1 MKKLE
6 VLFLGRDEVMHFL
19 NMGQVI
25 SEIEKVFEGHGKK
38 SVVLSNPSKIVLPL
52 EPSINGHFVALPAY
66 IDLKQESAAG
76 IKWISTFPGN
86 PKQHGL
92 HTSSAIVIL
101 NDPNTGFP
109 VCLMEA
115 LFLTAYRTGAATAV
129 GASRLANKDS
139 HVIGLIGASFQGRHQ
154 LLALAEKF
162 NLYECRVYDID
173 PKASE
178 TYRAEMLG
186 KLPGMEIKICR
197 SYEEA
202 VSGSDIVVTATTY
215 LPPTP
220 FFEGAWCKE
229 GMLLVSIAAGP
240 ELKPEVLSKAN
251 KIVVDTIDGCMHQ
264 GALFPYF
271 KSGQLKEKDI
281 YSELGQIVVGE
292 KKGRE
297 NEDEFILY
305 VPIGVGTE
313 DVAVA
318 SMVYKLAK
326 AQGKGEMLSL
336 V

>member
-1 MKKLE
+1 
-6 VLFLGRDEVMHFL
+6 
-19 NMGQVI
+19 
-25 SEIEKVFEGHGKK
+25 
-38 SVVLSNPSKIVLPL
+38 
-52 EPSINGHFVALPAY
+52 
-66 IDLKQESAAG
+66 
-76 IKWISTFPGN
+76 
-86 PKQHGL
+86 
-92 HTSSAIVIL
+92 
-101 NDPNTGFP
+101 
-109 VCLMEA
+109 MEA

-129 GASRLANKDS
+129 GASHLAKKDS
-139 HVIGLIGASFQGRHQ
+139 HVIGLIGASFQGRYQ
-154 LLALAEKF
+154 LLALAETF

-173 PKASE
+173 KKASE
-178 TYRAEMLG
+178 TYRAEMLE
-186 KLPGMEIKICR
+186 KLSGIEIKICK

-220 FFEGAWCKE
+220 FLEGEWCKE
-229 GMLLVSIAAGP
+229 GMLVVSIAAGS
-240 ELKPEVLSKAN
+240 ELKLEVLNKAN

-271 KSGQLKEKDI
+271 KSGQLKEEDI
-281 YSELGQIVVGE
+281 YSELGQIVIGK

-326 AQGKGEMLSL
+326 AQGKGKMLSL
-336 V
+336 G